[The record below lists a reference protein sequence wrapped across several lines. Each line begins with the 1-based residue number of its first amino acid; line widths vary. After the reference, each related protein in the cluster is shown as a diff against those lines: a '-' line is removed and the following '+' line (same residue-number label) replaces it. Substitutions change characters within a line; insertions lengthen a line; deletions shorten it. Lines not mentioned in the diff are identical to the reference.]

1 MFKTGAHISLIFQD
15 KTPTPEGQKLLGY
28 EQPQGQFYPQSRA
41 IRPSH

>member
-1 MFKTGAHISLIFQD
+1 MFKTDAHISLIFQE

-28 EQPQGQFYPQSRA
+28 EQSKGQLYPHSRD